1 MHLIK
6 CVSIMLKSQI
16 RELILSSNPDSCLL
30 GLILNDSYKCFP
42 NVRKFYRKYKRAK
55 FWEFSRQQSV
65 VVSSY
70 RYYALSAV
78 LNNELKT
85 NKCSFWLDYLD
96 PAYNTPWKK
105 WQQRITMRLKIHK
118 QITYRYFGKWVAHP
132 YTTMFVR

>member
-1 MHLIK
+1 MQDL
-6 CVSIMLKSQI
+6 QTNI

-42 NVRKFYRKYKRAK
+42 NVRKFYRKYKRVQ
-55 FWEFSRQQSV
+55 FWQFNRQQSV
-65 VVSSY
+65 IMSSY

-85 NKCSFWLDYLD
+85 HKCSFWLDYID
-96 PAYNTPWKK
+96 SSVSTPWLT
-105 WQQRITMRLKIHK
+105 WQQRITYEIKPNYNMN
-118 QITYRYFGKWVAHP
+118 YRYFRKWVAHP

>member
-1 MHLIK
+1 MQDL
-6 CVSIMLKSQI
+6 QTNI

-42 NVRKFYRKYKRAK
+42 NVRKFYRKYKRVQ
-55 FWEFSRQQSV
+55 FWQFSRQQSV
-65 VVSSY
+65 VLSSY

-85 NKCSFWLDYLD
+85 HKCSFWLDYID
-96 PAYNTPWKK
+96 SAVSTPWLT
-105 WQQRITMRLKIHK
+105 WQQRITYEIKPNYNMN
-118 QITYRYFGKWVAHP
+118 YRYHSKWVAHP

>member
-1 MHLIK
+1 MQDL
-6 CVSIMLKSQI
+6 QTNI

-42 NVRKFYRKYKRAK
+42 NVRKFYRKYKRVQ
-55 FWEFSRQQSV
+55 FWQFNRQQSV

-85 NKCSFWLDYLD
+85 HKCSFWLDYID
-96 PAYNTPWKK
+96 SAVSTPWLT
-105 WQQRITMRLKIHK
+105 WQQRITYCLTPQK
-118 QITYRYFGKWVAHP
+118 QTSYRYYSKWVAHP

>member
-1 MHLIK
+1 MQDL
-6 CVSIMLKSQI
+6 QTNI

-42 NVRKFYRKYKRAK
+42 NVRKFYRKYKRVQ
-55 FWEFSRQQSV
+55 FWQFSRKQSV

-85 NKCSFWLDYLD
+85 HKCSFWLDYID
-96 PAYNTPWKK
+96 SAVSTPWLT
-105 WQQRITMRLKIHK
+105 WQQRITYCLTPHK
-118 QITYRYFGKWVAHP
+118 QTTYRYYSKWVAHP
-132 YTTMFVR
+132 YTTMFIRRS

>member
-1 MHLIK
+1 MQDL
-6 CVSIMLKSQI
+6 QTNI

-42 NVRKFYRKYKRAK
+42 NVRKFYRKYKRVQ
-55 FWEFSRQQSV
+55 FWQFSRQQSV

-85 NKCSFWLDYLD
+85 HKCSFWLDYID
-96 PAYNTPWKK
+96 SSVSTPWLT
-105 WQQRITMRLKIHK
+105 WQQRITYCLTPHK
-118 QITYRYFGKWVAHP
+118 QTTYRYYSKWVAHP
-132 YTTMFVR
+132 YTTMFVRRL

>member
-1 MHLIK
+1 MHE
-6 CVSIMLKSQI
+6 SQI

-55 FWEFSRQQSV
+55 FWHFNRVQSV
-65 VVSSY
+65 IVSSY
-70 RYYALSAV
+70 RYYSLSAV

-85 NKCSFWLDYLD
+85 NRCYFWLDYSD
-96 PAYNTPWKK
+96 INKTPWKA
-105 WQQRITMRLKIHK
+105 WQHRISMGLRLQKNL
-118 QITYRYFGKWVAHP
+118 TYRYFGKWVAHP